1 MQGGLTC
8 GMQYCPRPLVLV
20 FLIGLIISM
29 TSFMVE
35 SSNDGSLLTSF
46 KDRTPDELY
55 KKHCRL
61 CHGMDGKKMLSDA
74 KDLSISELS
83 LEDRIAIIS
92 DGNGSMSAYKD
103 KMSTEEI
110 AAVASYI

>member
-1 MQGGLTC
+1 MQSS
-8 GMQYCPRPLVLV
+8 QRP
-20 FLIGLIISM
+20 FILILFMGLIISLP
-29 TSFMVE
+29 SFITETPEAE
-35 SSNDGSLLTSF
+35 SVVASS
-46 KDRTPDELY
+46 KEHTPDELY

-92 DGNGSMSAYKD
+92 DGSGSMSAYKD
-103 KMSTEEI
+103 KMSIEEI
-110 AAVASYI
+110 AAVASYIEALRVNE